1 MGQLGIEGAVRYL
14 TKPIDLDDLRAA
26 VSDALLTP
34 EGSQRR
40 KAQHEARLPLI
51 TKRKSDV
58 AQVPIQRAAV
68 ADGEPGLTLVGALDF
83 GSMGVTA
90 GDFDNDGNIDLYI
103 GNMYS
108 KAGSRVIGN
117 VAPGT
122 YPEDIMA
129 TMRTFVTGSQLHRNK
144 GGLQFEQLG
153 QKFQVAAVGWAYAPA
168 FVDLDND
175 GWLDLYATA
184 GFVSQDRNQPDG

>member
-1 MGQLGIEGAVRYL
+1 
-14 TKPIDLDDLRAA
+14 
-26 VSDALLTP
+26 
-34 EGSQRR
+34 
-40 KAQHEARLPLI
+40 
-51 TKRKSDV
+51 
-58 AQVPIQRAAV
+58 
-68 ADGEPGLTLVGALDF
+68 
-83 GSMGVTA
+83 MGVTC
-90 GDFDNDGNIDLYI
+90 GDIDNDGNIDIYCA
-103 GNMYS
+103 NMYS

-129 TMRTFVTGSQLHRNK
+129 TMRTFVRGSQLHRNK

-153 QKFQVAAVGWAYAPA
+153 QKLQVAAVGWAYAPA